1 MNIPRYFLIFALATL
16 ASGCTTRS
24 ISNSDY
30 DAGRGSYYGQ
40 AVPTELSEFDVL
52 GIDRDAKPTD
62 EEIATQLSKARSIVV
77 RRDSKILLIQS
88 GAMFPDEPMV
98 RSMSKR
104 FSIGQFSGQQYSSQ
118 INAKQPTSAAN
129 YSRSL
134 RLAAAQGGH
143 DKILAYWGVLESARE
158 NLATSAVSWVPV
170 VGWILPDER
179 QRMRIRL
186 KLVLI
191 DVATG
196 QWEMFTPDPIDD
208 RSLSTV
214 LSRRDTD
221 HSLVASLKERAYQ
234 SAADDLSK
242 RFER

>member
-1 MNIPRYFLIFALATL
+1 
-16 ASGCTTRS
+16 
-24 ISNSDY
+24 
-30 DAGRGSYYGQ
+30 
-40 AVPTELSEFDVL
+40 VPAELSEFDVL
-52 GIDRDAKPTD
+52 GIDRDVTPTD
-62 EEIATQLSKARSIVV
+62 AEIAAQLSNARSVV
-77 RRDSKILLIQS
+77 VNRGSKILLIQS

-104 FSIGQFSGQQYSSQ
+104 FSIGQFSGQKYSGQ
-118 INAKQPTSAAN
+118 IDSKQPISATS
-129 YSRSL
+129 YSQSL
-134 RLAAAQGGH
+134 RFAAAQGGH
-143 DKILAYWGVLESARE
+143 DKILVYWGVLESARE

-170 VGWILPDER
+170 VGWMLPDER

-196 QWEMFTPDPIDD
+196 QWEIFVPDPIDD
-208 RSLSTV
+208 RSFSTV

-221 HSLVASLKERAYQ
+221 QSLVASLKERAYQ
-234 SAADDLSK
+234 SVADDFSK